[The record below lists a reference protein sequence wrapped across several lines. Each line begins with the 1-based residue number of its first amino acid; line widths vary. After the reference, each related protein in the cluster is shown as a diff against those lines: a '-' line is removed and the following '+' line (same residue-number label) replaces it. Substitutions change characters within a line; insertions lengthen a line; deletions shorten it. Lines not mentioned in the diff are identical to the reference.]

1 MSRAILSISE
11 DDYKKLLQANVLTEI
26 KHSVKILPNDLPLQN
41 DEHYK
46 LLKKNYRK
54 AMDDLNKYAFDKLVN
69 R

>member
-1 MSRAILSISE
+1 MSKAILTISE
-11 DDYKKLLQANVLTEI
+11 DDYKKLLQSFALVGI

-69 R
+69 C